1 MFSTPILY
9 HTARK
14 HVNGR
19 IAKLSHQIL
28 CIFELIKTF
37 IGLFSGKTLEKKR
50 GCKKKFPRKKA
61 AILPKSKTAV
71 FFCGIIKV
79 S

>member
-28 CIFELIKTF
+28 CIFELIKNIYRLVF
-37 IGLFSGKTLEKKR
+37 RENSREKNYNDNDLLFVMSSALSFSISSLT
-50 GCKKKFPRKKA
+50 
-61 AILPKSKTAV
+61 
-71 FFCGIIKV
+71 
-79 S
+79 

>member
-1 MFSTPILY
+1 MY
-9 HTARK
+9 
-14 HVNGR
+14 
-19 IAKLSHQIL
+19 
-28 CIFELIKTF
+28 KTHNKMRSAAVF
-37 IGLFSGKTLEKKR
+37 IHAEKR

>member
-37 IGLFSGKTLEKKR
+37 MNLFSGKTLEKNYNDNDLSFVMSSASS
-50 GCKKKFPRKKA
+50 FP
-61 AILPKSKTAV
+61 ISSLT
-71 FFCGIIKV
+71 
-79 S
+79 

>member
-28 CIFELIKTF
+28 RIFELIKTF
-37 IGLFSGKTLEKKR
+37 MDLFSGKTLEKK
-50 GCKKKFPRKKA
+50 
-61 AILPKSKTAV
+61 L
-71 FFCGIIKV
+71 
-79 S
+79 